1 MILIVDDDRAVRLAI
16 GLALGRAGFETRP
29 VGTESECLAMVRE
42 AGTELVILDM
52 NLTLS
57 TSGQQGLEILRKIKV
72 LRPEIPVILISAWG
86 TIPLTV
92 EGMSLGAVDFLTKPW
107 SNAVLVEKVK
117 KALTGSKGKETAPSS
132 RTLEELERDAV
143 TDALRRCGGNQSEAA
158 RMLGISRQALYRKIQ
173 KLNG

>member
-16 GLALGRAGFETRP
+16 SLALKREGFEP
-29 VGTESECLAMVRE
+29 EAVGTESECLAMVRE
-42 AGTELVILDM
+42 AATELVILDM

-72 LRPEIPVILISAWG
+72 LQPEIPVILISAWG

-117 KALTGSKGKETAPSS
+117 KALTGSKGKERVPSS

-143 TDALRRCGGNQSEAA
+143 TGALRRCGGNQSEAA
-158 RMLGISRQALYRKIQ
+158 RMLGISRLALYRKIQ